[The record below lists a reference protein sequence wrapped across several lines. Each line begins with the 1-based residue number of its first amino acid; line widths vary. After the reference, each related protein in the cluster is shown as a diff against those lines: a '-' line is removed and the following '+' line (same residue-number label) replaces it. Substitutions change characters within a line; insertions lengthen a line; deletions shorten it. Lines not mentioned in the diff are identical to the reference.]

1 MVVLALQYM
10 FGIDVNGILF
20 PLNYISLGSTL
31 LDDYTKRNL
40 IIIKEKFMK
49 LQQNACKVLQVKLS
63 KKEIK
68 EKLHLFLTTIIPRE
82 SSQCLPKSSDLKK
95 IFEAMTRNDLWNHHN
110 YFPLESLIEEFGCG
124 TDLLPQVEQF
134 KMDRSSFQIATKIK
148 DYIPAAKSLLA
159 ESDEPV
165 ESAPTKRD
173 RKYLWKLGVKLDE
186 RVADESLEYLDEL
199 WRSLAKTLLLPPV
212 SLVLHA
218 IVEKSILVVWLIPA
232 KLGPKAI
239 EIARQS
245 AEFFRSYPILSVTIG
260 DECVY
265 EKEIEGEKVSYH
277 DCAS

>member
-1 MVVLALQYM
+1 
-10 FGIDVNGILF
+10 
-20 PLNYISLGSTL
+20 
-31 LDDYTKRNL
+31 
-40 IIIKEKFMK
+40 MK
-49 LQQNACKVLQVKLS
+49 LQQNACKVLQEKLS

-95 IFEAMTRNDLWNHHN
+95 IFEAMTRNDLWNYSN
-110 YFPLESLIEEFGCG
+110 YFPLETLIEEFGG
-124 TDLLPQVEQF
+124 DTDLITQVEQF

-173 RKYLWKLGVKLDE
+173 RKYLWKLGVELDE
-186 RVADESLEYLDEL
+186 RVTDESLEYLDEL
-199 WRSLAKTLLLPPV
+199 WRLLAKTLRLPPV
-212 SLVLHA
+212 SLVLRA
-218 IVEKSILVVWLIPA
+218 IVEKTA
-232 KLGPKAI
+232 ELGPKAI

-245 AEFFRSYPILSVTIG
+245 AEFFRSYPILNVTIG

-265 EKEIEGEKVSYH
+265 ENELKGERVSYYGAKNVVVAISWEFSNWQSYTQH
-277 DCAS
+277 

>member
-1 MVVLALQYM
+1 MIQ
-10 FGIDVNGILF
+10 
-20 PLNYISLGSTL
+20 
-31 LDDYTKRNL
+31 R
-40 IIIKEKFMK
+40 KFTK
-49 LQQNACKVLQVKLS
+49 LQQNACEALQLKLNEKEVK
-63 KKEIK
+63 
-68 EKLHLFLTTIIPRE
+68 KLHLFLTTILPHGFAK
-82 SSQCLPKSSDLKK
+82 CLPKSSDLME
-95 IFEAMTRNDLWNHHN
+95 IFEAVTHNDLWNHSN
-110 YFPLESLIEEFGCG
+110 YFPLETLIEEFGG
-124 TDLLPQVEQF
+124 DTDLITQVEQF
-134 KMDRSSFQIATKIK
+134 KMDRSSFQVATKIK

-165 ESAPTKRD
+165 EPAPIKPD
-173 RKYLWKLGVKLDE
+173 HKYLWKLGVKLDE
-186 RVADESLEYLDEL
+186 CVGNESLEYLEKL
-199 WRSLAKTLLLPPV
+199 WRSLAKTLRLPPV

>member
-1 MVVLALQYM
+1 M
-10 FGIDVNGILF
+10 
-20 PLNYISLGSTL
+20 
-31 LDDYTKRNL
+31 
-40 IIIKEKFMK
+40 IKKKFTK
-49 LQQNACKVLQVKLS
+49 LQQNACKVLQEKLS
-63 KKEIK
+63 EKEIK
-68 EKLHLFLTTIIPRE
+68 ENLRQSLIDLIPRE
-82 SSQCLPKSSDLKK
+82 FVECLPNSSDLMK
-95 IFEAMTRNDLWNHHN
+95 IFQAMTRNDLWNYSN
-110 YFPLESLIEEFGCG
+110 YFPLESLIEDFGG
-124 TDLLPQVEQF
+124 DTDLITQVEQF
-134 KMDRSSFQIATKIK
+134 KVDRSSFQIATKIK

-186 RVADESLEYLDEL
+186 RVADESLQYLDEL

-232 KLGPKAI
+232 ELAPKAI
-239 EIARQS
+239 EIAHRS

-265 EKEIEGEKVSYH
+265 EKEIEGEKVSYY
-277 DCAS
+277 DGAS